1 MVTTLLLKQLV
12 IFFIY
17 MGAGFLLVK
26 IGIMKAEDS
35 RIFSLLSI
43 YVLLPCAILKSYQ
56 ADYTPEIRD
65 GFMLAMGA
73 ALASQLI
80 LMVVTY
86 AISRFYKLDPTEK
99 ASIMYP
105 NSANLILPLVAGVLG
120 DHYMIY
126 ASAYSCV
133 QGLFIWTHCTSM
145 MKGTKDLNWKKVFLN
160 LNLITVV
167 VGIILFFAQVHF
179 PGLILDTL
187 GGFSA
192 ALGPISMIVIGMLLY
207 NVDWKNL
214 FSNKRVYFVVALKMV
229 ILPLIAAIIFK
240 YSGIHNLV
248 KDGDMILL
256 VTLFAIMAPSATLI
270 TQLAQLNNR
279 DEKYAAA
286 INALTTVL
294 CIFTMPMI
302 TMWYMG

>member
-1 MVTTLLLKQLV
+1 
-12 IFFIY
+12 

-26 IGIMKAEDS
+26 IGIMKSEDS

-56 ADYTPEIRD
+56 ADYSPELRD

-80 LMVVTY
+80 LMAVTY
-86 AISRFYKLDPTEK
+86 GISKVYKLDPTEK

-145 MKGTKDLNWKKVFLN
+145 MKGTTDLNWKKVFLN

-179 PGLILDTL
+179 PGMILDTL

-214 FSNKRVYFVVALKMV
+214 FVNKRVYFVVALKMI
-229 ILPLIAAIIFK
+229 ILPLIAAVIFK

-286 INALTTVL
+286 INALTTVI
-294 CIFTMPMI
+294 CIFTMPLL
-302 TMWYMG
+302 TMWYMA

>member
-214 FSNKRVYFVVALKMV
+214 FSNKRVYFVVALKMM

>member
-35 RIFSLLSI
+35 RVLSLLSI

-56 ADYTPEIRD
+56 ADYTPELRD

-80 LMVVTY
+80 LMAVTY
-86 AISRFYKLDPTEK
+86 AISRIYQLDPTEK

-179 PGLILDTL
+179 PGLVLDTL
-187 GGFSA
+187 SGFSA

-214 FSNKRVYFVVALKMV
+214 FSNRRVYFVVALKMAV
-229 ILPLIAAIIFK
+229 LPLVAAVIFK
-240 YSGIHNLV
+240 YSGIRNLV

-270 TQLAQLNNR
+270 TQLAQLNHR

-286 INALTTVL
+286 INALTTVI
-294 CIFTMPMI
+294 CIFTMPLL
-302 TMWYMG
+302 TMWYMA

>member
-35 RIFSLLSI
+35 RVFSLLSI

-56 ADYTPEIRD
+56 ADYSPELRD

-73 ALASQLI
+73 ALVSQLI
-80 LMVVTY
+80 LMAVTY
-86 AISRFYKLDPTEK
+86 GISKVYKLDPTEK

-145 MKGTKDLNWKKVFLN
+145 MKGTTDLNWKKVFLN

-179 PGLILDTL
+179 PGMILDTL

-214 FSNKRVYFVVALKMV
+214 FANKRVYFVVALKMI
-229 ILPLIAAIIFK
+229 ILPLIAAVIFK

-286 INALTTVL
+286 INALTTVI
-294 CIFTMPMI
+294 CIFTMPLL
-302 TMWYMG
+302 TMWYMA

>member
-35 RIFSLLSI
+35 RVFSLLSI

-56 ADYTPEIRD
+56 ADYSPELRD

-80 LMVVTY
+80 LMAVTY
-86 AISRFYKLDPTEK
+86 GISKVYKLDPTEK

-145 MKGTKDLNWKKVFLN
+145 MKGTTDLNWKKVFLN

-167 VGIILFFAQVHF
+167 VGVILFFAQVHF
-179 PGLILDTL
+179 PGMILDTL

-214 FSNKRVYFVVALKMV
+214 FANKRVYFVVALKMI
-229 ILPLIAAIIFK
+229 ILPLIAAVIFK

-286 INALTTVL
+286 INALTTVI
-294 CIFTMPMI
+294 CIFTMPI
-302 TMWYMG
+302 LTMWYMA

>member
-26 IGIMKAEDS
+26 IGIMKSEDS

-56 ADYTPEIRD
+56 ADYSPELRD

-80 LMVVTY
+80 LMAVTY
-86 AISRFYKLDPTEK
+86 GISKVYKLDPTEK

-145 MKGTKDLNWKKVFLN
+145 MKGTTDLNWKKVFLN

-179 PGLILDTL
+179 PGMILDTL

-214 FSNKRVYFVVALKMV
+214 FVNKRVYFVVALKMI
-229 ILPLIAAIIFK
+229 ILPLIAAVIFK

-286 INALTTVL
+286 INALTTVI
-294 CIFTMPMI
+294 CIFTMPLL
-302 TMWYMG
+302 TMWYMA

>member
-1 MVTTLLLKQLV
+1 MVTTLLLKQLT

-17 MGAGFLLVK
+17 MAAGFMMVK
-26 IGIMKAEDS
+26 LGILKGEDS
-35 RIFSLLSI
+35 KVLSLLCI

-56 ADYTPEIRD
+56 AEYTPELRD

-73 ALASQLI
+73 AVTAQLV
-80 LMVVTY
+80 LMAVTY
-86 AISRFYKLDPTEK
+86 GISGICHLDATEK

-133 QGLFIWTHCTSM
+133 QGIFIWTHCTSM
-145 MKGTKDLNWKKVFLN
+145 MKGSRDMNWKKVFLN
-160 LNLITVV
+160 INLITVV
-167 VGIILFFAQVHF
+167 VGIIMFFGQIHLPQMA
-179 PGLILDTL
+179 LDTL

-207 NVDWKNL
+207 NVDWKNI
-214 FSNKRVYFVVALKMV
+214 FQNVRVHLVVALKMV
-229 ILPLIAAIIFK
+229 ILPLGAAVIFK
-240 YSGIHNLV
+240 CTPIRTLAE
-248 KDGDMILL
+248 DGEMILL

-270 TQLAQLNNR
+270 TQLAQINDR
-279 DEKYAAA
+279 DERYAAA
-286 INALTTVL
+286 INAMTTVV
-294 CIFTMPMI
+294 CIVSMPLL
-302 TMWYMG
+302 TMWYMK